1 MQPFILYNPS
11 ASLVKSILR
20 YQKYKHKSSL
30 LSSLLEKIASISYQ
44 FWKVITSSDIN
55 KNTKINADLQLPHP
69 NGITIHEDVSIGTG
83 CMIMQQVTIGQ
94 LSDGA
99 VPIIG
104 NGVYIG
110 AGAKVL
116 GGITVGD
123 NAKIGANAV
132 VLINVPAGK
141 TAVGVPAII
150 KH

>member
-1 MQPFILYNPS
+1 
-11 ASLVKSILR
+11 
-20 YQKYKHKSSL
+20 
-30 LSSLLEKIASISYQ
+30 
-44 FWKVITSSDIN
+44 
-55 KNTKINADLQLPHP
+55 
-69 NGITIHEDVSIGTG
+69 
-83 CMIMQQVTIGQ
+83 MIMQQVTIGQ